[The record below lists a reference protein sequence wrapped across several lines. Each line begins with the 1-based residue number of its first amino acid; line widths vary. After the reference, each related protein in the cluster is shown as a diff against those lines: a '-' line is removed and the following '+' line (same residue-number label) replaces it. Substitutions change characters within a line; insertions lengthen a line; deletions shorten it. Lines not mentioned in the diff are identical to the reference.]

1 MIILKLSVI
10 LCCGNFFN
18 IVNPLFLYVC
28 RYTNKYYYYYI
39 KVIFKGK
46 SSIPT
51 DDLIPKLVEISTL
64 WHFRLPLLMQMFIK
78 VRDWNAFRDS
88 LISSA
93 EDAEDCVA
101 GLIP

>member
-18 IVNPLFLYVC
+18 IVNPLCLYVC

-51 DDLIPKLVEISTL
+51 DDLIPKAMRGRNQHSMAFQTPIANADVYKGQGLEC
-64 WHFRLPLLMQMFIK
+64 LPRFS
-78 VRDWNAFRDS
+78 D
-88 LISSA
+88 LI
-93 EDAEDCVA
+93 C
-101 GLIP
+101 